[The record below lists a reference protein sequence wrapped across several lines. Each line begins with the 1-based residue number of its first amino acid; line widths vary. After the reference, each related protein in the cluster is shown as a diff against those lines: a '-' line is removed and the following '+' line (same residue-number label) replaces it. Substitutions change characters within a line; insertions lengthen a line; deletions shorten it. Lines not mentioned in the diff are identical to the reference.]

1 MIWLI
6 PLLFLLILM
15 RVPIAFALGF
25 VSIFGILI
33 TDPGLLVNIPRNLYS
48 GIESFTL
55 IAVPL
60 FILAGEIMTRG
71 GISKRLINFSQMIV
85 GFMPGGLAMVVVL
98 ASMFFSALTG
108 TAIAAAAA
116 IGGMMI
122 PAMKE
127 QGYDVRFSSS
137 LVASSATIGPII
149 PPSIVLILY
158 GVIASVS
165 ISDLFVAGVV
175 PGILMGIGLMAYCFV
190 IGLKTKHETKTSLPK
205 IKELIFGFKDALLA
219 LLMPVIIL
227 GGIISGIFTATE
239 SGVVAVVY
247 ALVIGLFVYRDL
259 KLSDIIPIFLA
270 SGKTSASIIFLI
282 GNASIFIW
290 LLSYHSIPQQM
301 VDVLGPF
308 GDNPILLLLLI
319 NIILLIAGTFIDT
332 ISAVSI
338 FTPLFLPLVLQAGI
352 DPVHFGIIMAVN
364 LTIGMV
370 TPPLGVALFVTAR
383 VANIK
388 VPDMFRYLIPQ
399 IAILLVVLVIITYLP
414 EVSMFIPD
422 NYENWFNTTP
432 APE

>member
-6 PLLFLLILM
+6 PLLFALILF
-15 RVPIAFALGF
+15 RIPIAFALGF
-25 VSIFGILI
+25 VSLLGILV
-33 TDPGLLVNIPRNLYS
+33 TDPALLINLPRRLYN

-60 FILAGEIMTRG
+60 FVLAGEIMTKG
-71 GISKRLINFSQMIV
+71 GISKRLIHFSQMVV
-85 GFMPGGLAMVVVL
+85 GFMPGGLAMVVVM

-127 QGYDVRFSSS
+127 QGYDVRFSAS
-137 LVASSATIGPII
+137 LVASSSTIGPII

-165 ISDLFVAGVV
+165 ISDLFVAGVL
-175 PGILMGIGLMAYCFV
+175 PGILMGLGLMTYCFI
-190 IGLKTKHETKTSLPK
+190 IGLKTKDKTRTPFPNP
-205 IKELIFGFKDALLA
+205 KELLFGFKDAILA

-227 GGIISGIFTATE
+227 GGIISGMFTATE
-239 SGVVAVVY
+239 SGVIAVIY
-247 ALVIGLFVYRDL
+247 ALLIGLFVYGDL
-259 KLSDIIPIFLA
+259 KFKDIIPVFMD
-270 SGKTSASIIFLI
+270 SGRTTASIIFLI

-290 LLSYHSIPQQM
+290 LLSYHSIPQQLL
-301 VDVLGPF
+301 DVLGPF
-308 GDNPILLLLLI
+308 GENPLLLLLLI
-319 NIILLIAGTFIDT
+319 NLILLLAGTFIDT

-338 FTPLFLPLVLQAGI
+338 FTPLFLPLILQAGI

-383 VANIK
+383 IANIK
-388 VPDMFRYLIPQ
+388 VPEMFKYLIPQ
-399 IAILLVVLVIITYLP
+399 ISILLAVLLIVTYLP
-414 EVSMFIPD
+414 DVIMFIPD

-432 APE
+432 AE